1 MEIEQKENS
10 QASRGLRMFAGSNSQ
25 LLTVC
30 SLISNAESRHPM
42 EILENAKAWKQRY
55 EQKVIQP
62 YHQSGEFDFI
72 NYKFA
77 RNEGSP
83 AGKGISIAS
92 AKLLFVSSSGAY
104 QSGKHAPFDAE
115 NPLGDY
121 SIREIATLANL
132 DEIDF
137 AHEHYDHAYVNQDPG
152 VLIPL
157 PWLKHKVQSGELGSL
172 TSRWVSFMG
181 YQPDAYRV
189 ATETTPAVIATAR
202 KLHATAA
209 LLVPA

>member
-1 MEIEQKENS
+1 
-10 QASRGLRMFAGSNSQ
+10 
-25 LLTVC
+25 
-30 SLISNAESRHPM
+30 M

-55 EQKVIQP
+55 EEKVIQP
-62 YHQSGEFDFI
+62 YRQSGEFDFI

-77 RNEGSP
+77 RNEDIP
-83 AGKGISIAS
+83 AGKGISLSS
-92 AKLLFVSSSGAY
+92 ANLLFISSSGAY
-104 QSGKHAPFDAE
+104 QSDTHEPFDAE

-121 SIREIATLANL
+121 SIREIMIDADL

-137 AHEHYDHAYVNQDPG
+137 AHEHYDHTYVNQDPG

-157 PWLKHKVQSGELGSL
+157 PFLKDKVKSGELGGL
-172 TSRWVSFMG
+172 TARWVSFMG

-189 ATETTPAVIATAR
+189 ATETTPAVIEAAR
-202 KLHATAA
+202 ELHATAA